1 MRYFLI
7 IQFIVSF
14 VFEGGLNLIFNKLKE
29 FSTKNKLTVI
39 TSNYLK
45 STEPKALKKLLELKS
60 FGAKVY
66 LFDSLESNQNF
77 HIKSYYF
84 ANSST
89 NFSKCIVGSSNI
101 SFSAFKKS
109 YEFNNDRFKI
119 IEIRIYLFSLNLN

>member
-1 MRYFLI
+1 MVTKLI
-7 IQFIVSF
+7 DIPNNQLEEIINNYIEQSDEIVIIVSF

-29 FSTKNKLTVI
+29 FSNKNKLTVI

-77 HIKSYYF
+77 HI
-84 ANSST
+84 
-89 NFSKCIVGSSNI
+89 
-101 SFSAFKKS
+101 
-109 YEFNNDRFKI
+109 
-119 IEIRIYLFSLNLN
+119 